1 MTRAVGV
8 LLRAF
13 ARARLT
19 DEAFRARHR
28 VLRIIL
34 WLQLPILALV
44 AILIADGSGPDLTMP
59 GMDHTMG
66 GEWVVRSM
74 AVAMTAC
81 AVASMV
87 VRSRRT
93 AAAVVSLGLLLSSAL
108 LVSIG
113 GGRTDLH
120 FGFFLMVGLISL
132 YQDWVPLL
140 MAVLLVTAEHLVMG
154 ELAPAMLYSDGRAQ
168 ADPVPYALLHAGFVL
183 GTCAV
188 QVAYW
193 GFVDKADQ
201 ETDRVRAEAEQTLR
215 RTAERFEALVQ
226 DSTDVIL
233 VVGTDGHIT
242 SASTAVQRI
251 MGYLQTDLIGTR
263 YRELIHPDDHA
274 DLDFDKAAEV
284 RVRHADGGWHWHD
297 VNARD
302 LSGNP
307 AVAGFVVNH
316 RDVSERRTFQERLV
330 YEASHDAL
338 TALAN
343 RAELLRVLE
352 HQLGAATSGV
362 AVLYLDLDGF
372 KQINDTYGH
381 EAGDALLVSV
391 AGSMQRSV
399 LGADTA
405 GRLGGDEFGVVLT
418 QVRSAEDAIAVAR
431 RILADLARPVPFHGG
446 ALQPRASIGIA
457 LAGGSQLA
465 TDELLHRADTAM
477 YHAKRDAGSQW
488 RVYADGMLD
497 PGASGAARALDD
509 DLRRLHHQPV
519 VTPAGGSHR
528 A

>member
-1 MTRAVGV
+1 MTRAVGG

-44 AILIADGSGPDLTMP
+44 AILIADDSGAGDMTMP
-59 GMDHTMG
+59 GMDHAMG

-81 AVASMV
+81 AVASVV

-93 AAAVVSLGLLLSSAL
+93 GAAVVSLGLLLSSAL

-140 MAVLLVTAEHLVMG
+140 MAVVLVTAEHLVMG
-154 ELAPAMLYSDGRAQ
+154 ELAPAMLYSDARAQ
-168 ADPVPYALLHAGFVL
+168 TGPVSYALLHAGFVL

-193 GFVDKADQ
+193 RFVDQADQ
-201 ETDRVRAEAEQTLR
+201 ETDRVRAEAEQLLR

-233 VVGTDGHIT
+233 VVGTAGHIT
-242 SASTAVQRI
+242 SASTAVLRI
-251 MGYLQTDLIGTR
+251 MGYRPNDLIGTR
-263 YRELIHPDDHA
+263 YRDLIHPDDHA

-302 LSGNP
+302 LSANP

-352 HQLGAATSGV
+352 YQLGAAASGV

-372 KQINDTYGH
+372 KQVNDTYGH

-418 QVRSAEDAIAVAR
+418 QVRSADDAVAVAR
-431 RILADLARPVPFHGG
+431 RILAELAQPVPFNGG
-446 ALQPRASIGIA
+446 VLQPRASIGIA
-457 LAGGSQLA
+457 LAAGRPLA

-488 RVYADGMLD
+488 RVYADGMHDPSRGTTTLD
-497 PGASGAARALDD
+497 EL
-509 DLRRLHHQPV
+509 RLHHQPV
-519 VTPAGGSHR
+519 VTPDRGAR
-528 A
+528 